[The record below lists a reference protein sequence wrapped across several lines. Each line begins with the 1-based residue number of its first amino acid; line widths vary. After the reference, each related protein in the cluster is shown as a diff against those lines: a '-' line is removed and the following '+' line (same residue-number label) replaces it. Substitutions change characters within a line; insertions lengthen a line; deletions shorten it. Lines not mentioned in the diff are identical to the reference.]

1 VRGDTNRG
9 LPLLRQRRVVD
20 DEKTRVIADQAIC
33 LLQEGR
39 LERNPVPHPGGDKMM
54 KLIVADVANPRGHR
68 LYALTVTWPDQ
79 TGNIERAHPA
89 PRGMR
94 KPCQK
99 RLKPSLQIVPPG
111 RVHHHCRSNPAAHTD
126 TGINDD
132 SSRFHQPAKVV
143 LGVFGSGTFLGSG
156 WLGARGACLAL
167 RAQP

>member
-1 VRGDTNRG
+1 MRGDTNRG

-94 KPCQK
+94 KPCQNG
-99 RLKPSLQIVPPG
+99 SS
-111 RVHHHCRSNPAAHTD
+111 HRSRSFRQVASTTIAGQTRQPILTRESTTIPA
-126 TGINDD
+126 GSINL
-132 SSRFHQPAKVV
+132 PK
-143 LGVFGSGTFLGSG
+143 
-156 WLGARGACLAL
+156 
-167 RAQP
+167 